1 MTTSEFEDAVARIE
15 QIDRDIAL
23 IVDRRPEG
31 WRHELIR
38 LRRKLADAVGD
49 ATLAMT
55 KLKTCSPSQL
65 HFLRESLSAFRH
77 ALALHQANHPA
88 SLIDKTNDYERSND
102 LVRQANRKFVADARS
117 VDIQLHA

>member
-1 MTTSEFEDAVARIE
+1 MTTSAFEDAVARIE
-15 QIDRDIAL
+15 KIDRDIAL

-38 LRRKLADAVGD
+38 SRRKLSDAVADA
-49 ATLAMT
+49 ALAME
-55 KLKTCSPSQL
+55 KVKTCNPNQL
-65 HFLRESLSAFRH
+65 HLLRQSLSAFRH

-88 SLIDKTNDYERSND
+88 SLIDKTNDYEKSND

-117 VDIQLHA
+117 FDMQPLA